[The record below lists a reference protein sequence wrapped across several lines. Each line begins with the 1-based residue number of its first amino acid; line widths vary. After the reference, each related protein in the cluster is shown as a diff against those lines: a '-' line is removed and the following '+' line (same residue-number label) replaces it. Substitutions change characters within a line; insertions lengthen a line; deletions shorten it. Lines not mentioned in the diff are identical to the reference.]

1 MEVGLYRQ
9 ATLEVIEG
17 LLLQRIKLQLC
28 FGYAVN
34 HIPLRSISV
43 AGTMRQL
50 TASAIRYTLLHDT
63 GGGLSGFACRAA
75 LTAAS
80 RSERPS
86 LMRGANWIVP
96 V

>member
-1 MEVGLYRQ
+1 MEVGLHRQ
-9 ATLEVIEG
+9 ATLEVIKS

-28 FGYAVN
+28 LGYTVN
-34 HIPLRSISV
+34 HISLRNMRV
-43 AGTMRQL
+43 AGTTKRL

-86 LMRGANWIVP
+86 LVRGANWIVP